1 VARYIIRRLLQMI
14 PLLLVI
20 SLISFGLFQ
29 LQPGD
34 PIKSYVDRS
43 LINNAAAIERM
54 REQMGLDKPWYV
66 QYYKWITNVG
76 QGDLGHS
83 YITGDKVT
91 EIMGRAIP
99 KTLKL
104 TITAWIIG
112 FTLAIAIGVIS
123 ATRRYSLFDQFSTIF
138 SFAGIAIP
146 SFWLGILV
154 MLLFSVKLRWLPTS
168 GMYTIGHEGEFL
180 DGLKHMIMP
189 VLVLAFTEIAAT
201 SRYVRSSLLEVLRL
215 DYIRTAR
222 SKGLSEKVV
231 IYRHALRNALM
242 PVVTFLGLGLAS
254 FIGGALVIENMFGW
268 PGMGRISV
276 GAVFSKDYPIIMGTN
291 MAFAAL
297 TIVGNLIAD
306 IMYAVVDPRV
316 KYS

>member
-1 VARYIIRRLLQMI
+1 MARYIIRRLLQMI
-14 PLLLVI
+14 PLVIVI
-20 SLISFGLFQ
+20 SIISFGLFQ

-43 LINNAAAIERM
+43 LVNSAAAVERM
-54 REQMGLDKPWYV
+54 REQMGLDQPKYV
-66 QYYKWITNVG
+66 QYYRWMAKVAK
-76 QGDLGHS
+76 GDLGHS
-83 YITGDKVT
+83 YLTGDTVT

-104 TITAWIIG
+104 TITAFVIG
-112 FTLAIAIGVIS
+112 FSLAIAIGVVS
-123 ATRRYSLFDQFSTIF
+123 ATRRYSVFDQATTIF
-138 SFAGIAIP
+138 SFAGIAVP
-146 SFWLGILV
+146 NFWLGILL

-168 GMYTIGHEGEFL
+168 GMYTIGHEGEFV
-180 DGLKHMIMP
+180 DGLKHMVMP
-189 VLVLAFTEIAAT
+189 VMVLAFSEIAGT

-242 PVVTFLGLGLAS
+242 PVVTFLGLGLAG

-276 GAVFSKDYPIIMGTN
+276 GAVFSKDYPVIMGTT
-291 MAFAAL
+291 MAFSLL
-297 TIVGNLIAD
+297 TILGNLVAD

-316 KYS
+316 KFS